1 MICFSC
7 RPWTPSKIASYQ
19 VSPDRCDHLGVSN
32 LNHIW
37 EVIGRLL
44 LEISAANWR
53 ELSHNPW
60 KVVVS
65 TLWVKNVRRAWV
77 HLPYV
82 LGWKFQTIPWNH
94 QHLYPKYPH
103 WREHIQ
109 GSLCQF
115 ADSTKPETSGRSP
128 IFLWQTIPKVCA
140 CLYITF
146 KTFCGSIEGGFTTTT
161 KIDCFSISSHW
172 RRIIKKKPWKQGIVS
187 QDHSNTENERLKP
200 DKGDSLPEF
209 SFNFVSLF
217 KSVYFRKGVENQERD
232 C

>member
-1 MICFSC
+1 M
-7 RPWTPSKIASYQ
+7 RPPGCVQSKSHLRGHWTFIVGNLTSK
-19 VSPDRCDHLGVSN
+19 
-32 LNHIW
+32 
-37 EVIGRLL
+37 
-44 LEISAANWR
+44 LEGIVPQSMESGGFNP
-53 ELSHNPW
+53 LSEKCAQGMAH
-60 KVVVS
+60 
-65 TLWVKNVRRAWV
+65 
-77 HLPYV
+77 V

-94 QHLYPKYPH
+94 QHIYPKYPH

-172 RRIIKKKPWKQGIVS
+172 RRIILKKHWKQGIVS

-217 KSVYFRKGVENQERD
+217 QSVYFPKGVENQECD